1 MKMLSGVALAG
12 MLLIPSFAN
21 AHTPLFSCYDM
32 GDNTI
37 ECEGGFSNGS
47 SASGVKVFIK
57 DASGAE
63 IQNAALD
70 ENSYITITK
79 PSGDYTVTMDAG
91 EGHAVVVKSEDIT
104 E

>member
-1 MKMLSGVALAG
+1 MKVLSGLTLAAT
-12 MLLIPSFAN
+12 LLIPSFAN

-32 GDNTI
+32 GDGTI

-63 IQNAALD
+63 IKNAALD
-70 ENSYITITK
+70 ENSYIIISK
-79 PSGDYTVTMDAG
+79 PDGAYTVTMDAG
-91 EGHAVVVKSEDIT
+91 EGHAVIVKSEDIT